1 MLIQDSDIID
11 AMNLMDLQPLDPN
24 LFQLG
29 GFIPMSVVTLLLIA
43 LLFAAWKVP
52 GWVKEIGLITLALG
66 FLWIA
71 TGLIKHSNILIKHS
85 NIMQEDG
92 IDISPNLVLW
102 GLKCELIPFA
112 YSIIVYIVSLVIRI
126 IRKSPG
132 RSVHC
137 WVKGIGLL
145 VLGFGLLW
153 IPIGLIRSIDLMQVT
168 ADVSLSAIWLGV
180 KRSLI
185 PFAVSLIVYIISLV
199 VRIVIK
205 PGK

>member
-11 AMNLMDLQPLDPN
+11 AMNLMDLQPWEPN

-29 GFIPMSVVTLLLIA
+29 GFFPMSVVTLLLIA
-43 LLFAAWKVP
+43 LLLAAWKVP

-71 TGLIKHSNILIKHS
+71 TGLIKEG
-85 NIMQEDG
+85 NIMQEDNV
-92 IDISPNLVLW
+92 DISPNLVLW
-102 GLKCELIPFA
+102 GLKCWLIPFA

-126 IRKSPG
+126 IRKIPD
-132 RSVHC
+132 RSIHC

-145 VLGFGLLW
+145 ALGFGLLW
-153 IPIGLIRSIDLMQVT
+153 IPIGLIRSSDLMQVT
-168 ADVSLSAIWLGV
+168 GDVSLSAIWLGV

>member
-1 MLIQDSDIID
+1 MLILESDIIE
-11 AMNLMDLQPLDPN
+11 AMDLQPWEPN

-29 GFIPMSVVTLLLIA
+29 GFFPMSVVTLLLIA

-52 GWVKEIGLITLALG
+52 DRVKEIGLITLALG

-71 TGLIKHSNILIKHS
+71 TGLIKDGK
-85 NIMQEDG
+85 IMQEDNV
-92 IDISPNLVLW
+92 DISPNLVLW
-102 GLKCELIPFA
+102 GLKCCLIPFA

-126 IRKSPG
+126 IRKIPDC
-132 RSVHC
+132 SVHC

-145 VLGFGLLW
+145 ALGLGLLW
-153 IPIGLIRSIDLMQVT
+153 IPIGLIRTADLIQVT
-168 ADVSLSAIWLGV
+168 GDASLSAIGLGV
-180 KRSLI
+180 KSSLI
-185 PFAVSLIVYIISLV
+185 PFTVSLIVYIISLV

>member
-11 AMNLMDLQPLDPN
+11 AMNLMDLQPWEPN

-29 GFIPMSVVTLLLIA
+29 GFIPMSVVTFLLIA
-43 LLFAAWKVP
+43 LLFAAWKIP
-52 GWVKEIGLITLALG
+52 DRVKEIGLIALALG

-71 TGLIKHSNILIKHS
+71 TGLIKHG
-85 NIMQEDG
+85 NIMQEDD

-102 GLKCELIPFA
+102 GLKCWLIPFT

-145 VLGFGLLW
+145 ALGFGLLW
-153 IPIGLIRSIDLMQVT
+153 IPIGLIRSCGLMQVT
-168 ADVSLSAIWLGV
+168 GDVSLSAIWLGV

>member
-1 MLIQDSDIID
+1 MLILESDIIE
-11 AMNLMDLQPLDPN
+11 AMDLQPWEPN

-29 GFIPMSVVTLLLIA
+29 GFFPMSVVTLLLIA

-52 GWVKEIGLITLALG
+52 DRVKEIGLITLALG

-85 NIMQEDG
+85 NIMQEDD

-126 IRKSPG
+126 IRKIPD
-132 RSVHC
+132 RSIHC

-145 VLGFGLLW
+145 ALGFGLLW
-153 IPIGLIRSIDLMQVT
+153 IPIGLIRSSDLMLVT
-168 ADVSLSAIWLGV
+168 GDVSLSAIWLGV

>member
-1 MLIQDSDIID
+1 MLILESDIIE
-11 AMNLMDLQPLDPN
+11 AMDLQPWEPN

-29 GFIPMSVVTLLLIA
+29 GFFPMSVVTLLLIA

-52 GWVKEIGLITLALG
+52 DRVKEIGLITLALG
-66 FLWIA
+66 ILWIA
-71 TGLIKHSNILIKHS
+71 TGLIKDG
-85 NIMQEDG
+85 NIMQEDNV
-92 IDISPNLVLW
+92 DISPNLVLW
-102 GLKCELIPFA
+102 GLKCCLIPFA

-145 VLGFGLLW
+145 ALGLGLLW
-153 IPIGLIRSIDLMQVT
+153 IPIGLIRTADLIQVT
-168 ADVSLSAIWLGV
+168 GDASLSAIGLGV
-180 KRSLI
+180 KSSLI